1 MGKKRV
7 LVVDDDRT
15 FLEMISTVLKKEGYE
30 VLVSWDTY
38 NAIEIVKTFQ
48 PDLVL
53 IDMILPAKS
62 GLELIKLMQK
72 PPYKDIPVIAISGE
86 VVDDEVRRMLLFEPN
101 VLDYILKPL
110 DISEL
115 LSKIEITLGKKKSML
130 KKKKEK

>member
-1 MGKKRV
+1 MEKKKV

-15 FLEMISTVLKKEGYE
+15 FLEMISTVLKNEGYE
-30 VLVSWDTY
+30 VLVSWDAY

-48 PDLVL
+48 PDIVL
-53 IDMILPAKS
+53 IDMVLPAKS

-72 PPYKDIPVIAISGE
+72 PPYQNIPVIAVSGE

-101 VLDYILKPL
+101 VIDYILKPVNMP
-110 DISEL
+110 EL
-115 LSKIEITLGKKKSML
+115 ISKIKTTLGKKSS